1 MAVNVVDEYMDQEKY
16 KQFNAKHYLEYFYR
30 EPDHE
35 TIPAYQDIFGQF
47 EDKSLKILEFGG
59 GPSLLQ
65 MLIAAPKASEIV
77 FADFVLQNRQEVQK
91 WMQRDPSAFNWRP
104 TIECILEEEE
114 KYGEAAITEREECL
128 RAAISNVV
136 HCDICAESPVEK
148 GFEGPYNLI
157 HSANC
162 LESVCKSVEQW
173 SEFVSKL
180 LKLLTL
186 DGVLVLVTD
195 VGDEQSYPA
204 GILYNTPA
212 PINEEL
218 ARNAINKN
226 GLEITWSTTV
236 VETTT
241 SENYEYI
248 EKSLFI
254 VAKQKH

>member
-1 MAVNVVDEYMDQEKY
+1 MAVKVVDEYMDQAKY

-35 TIPAYQDIFGQF
+35 TIPAYQEIFGQF
-47 EDKSLKILEFGG
+47 KDKSLKILEFGG
-59 GPSLLQ
+59 GPTLLQ

-91 WMQRDPSAFNWRP
+91 W
-104 TIECILEEEE
+104 T
-114 KYGEAAITEREECL
+114 
-128 RAAISNVV
+128 
-136 HCDICAESPVEK
+136 
-148 GFEGPYNLI
+148 
-157 HSANC
+157 
-162 LESVCKSVEQW
+162 VEQW

-180 LKLLTL
+180 RKLLTP

-195 VGDEQSYPA
+195 VGDEKSYPA
-204 GILYNTPA
+204 GIMYNTPV

-218 ARNAINKN
+218 AMNAINKN

>member
-16 KQFNAKHYLEYFYR
+16 KQFDTKHYLEYFYR

-35 TIPAYQDIFGQF
+35 TIPAYQEIFGQF
-47 EDKSLKILEFGG
+47 KDKSLKILEFGG

-77 FADFVLQNRQEVQK
+77 FADFVLQNRQEVQQ
-91 WMQRDPSAFNWRP
+91 WMQRDPRAFNWRP
-104 TIECILEEEE
+104 TIKCILEEEE
-114 KYGEAAITEREECL
+114 TYGKAAITEREECL

-136 HCDICAESPVEK
+136 HCDICAESPIEK

-162 LESVCKSVEQW
+162 LECICKSIEQW
-173 SEFVSKL
+173 SDFVSKL
-180 LKLLTL
+180 SKLLTP

-195 VGDEQSYPA
+195 IGDERIYRA
-204 GILYNTPA
+204 GTIYAKPVKMT
-212 PINEEL
+212 EEL
-218 ARNAINKN
+218 VMNAINKT
-226 GLEITWSTTV
+226 GLEVTWSTTV
-236 VETTT
+236 VET
-241 SENYEYI
+241 SSSVFI

>member
-1 MAVNVVDEYMDQEKY
+1 MDQEKY
-16 KQFNAKHYLEYFYR
+16 KHFDAKHYLEYFYG

-47 EDKSLKILEFGG
+47 RDKSLKILEFGG

-77 FADFVLQNRQEVQK
+77 FADFVLQNRQEIQQ
-91 WMQRDPSAFNWRP
+91 WMRRDPRAFNWRP
-104 TIECILEEEE
+104 TIKCILEEEG
-114 KYGEAAITEREECL
+114 KYGEAAITECEECL

-136 HCDICAESPVEK
+136 HCDICAESPIQK

-162 LESVCKSVEQW
+162 LECVCKSLEQW
-173 SEFVSKL
+173 SDFVSKL
-180 LKLLTL
+180 CKLLTP

-195 VGDEQSYPA
+195 VGDERIYRA
-204 GILYNTPA
+204 GTTYAKPVKMT
-212 PINEEL
+212 EEL
-218 ARNAINKN
+218 VMNAINKN
-226 GLEITWSTTV
+226 RLEVTSSTTV
-236 VETTT
+236 VQTTT